1 MSGPGTSFSPFFH
14 RFIPSRPHP
23 FGPPSVESSAAMG
36 AIPAIRRLLLAL
48 LSLGL
53 AGTSVELLLLGH
65 YEDVSQFVP
74 LVLIGA
80 AAVVL
85 AWHAVRPRPA
95 TARGPP

>member
-1 MSGPGTSFSPFFH
+1 
-14 RFIPSRPHP
+14 
-23 FGPPSVESSAAMG
+23 MG

-80 AAVVL
+80 AIIVL
-85 AWHAVRPRPA
+85 VWHAIRPSRATIRTLRAAMGGFIPFSGPA
-95 TARGPP
+95 ARSC